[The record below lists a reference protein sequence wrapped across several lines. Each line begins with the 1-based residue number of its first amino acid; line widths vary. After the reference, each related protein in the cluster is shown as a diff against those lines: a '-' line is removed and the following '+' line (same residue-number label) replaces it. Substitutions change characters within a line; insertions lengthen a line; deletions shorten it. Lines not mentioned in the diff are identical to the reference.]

1 MIRPSRL
8 FLDTLKFGDRVRLSS
23 NQRDLGEWI
32 VGSVDDQMIIV
43 HQGKIARR
51 LSKDDGGTL
60 DGKYGC
66 RAYLAAME
74 P

>member
-1 MIRPSRL
+1 MTRPSRH
-8 FLDTLKFGDRVRLSS
+8 FIDTLKFGDRVRLTS
-23 NQRDLGEWI
+23 NQRDSGDWI

-51 LSKDDGGTL
+51 LSLDDGGTL

-66 RAYLAAME
+66 RAYLSAPDA
-74 P
+74 

>member
-1 MIRPSRL
+1 MIRPSRH
-8 FLDTLKFGDRVRLSS
+8 FLDTLKFGDRVRLAS
-23 NQRDLGEWI
+23 NQRDSGDWI

-60 DGKYGC
+60 DGVFGC
-66 RAYLAAME
+66 RSYLAAME
-74 P
+74 S